1 VENERVEVV
10 PEHRSPEGFLAYQE
24 LKRGHQVVGMTTF
37 PNSVLLRG
45 AETILVDPGLHLQ
58 NEPVVRSLATRGVA
72 PAAVELIALTHAHLD
87 HAGACADLP
96 RPVAVHELE
105 LRESHWAA
113 VRGILEGRQLRL
125 LEGDE
130 GELVPGISWVRTPGH
145 SCGSVCYRVETDEGL
160 VVLVGDTI
168 GPLKR
173 YFDEMRLPDGWED
186 GEELLAAWAL
196 IRSWRPVRVIAGHL
210 PPFAVA

>member
-1 VENERVEVV
+1 MEGERVEVV

-24 LKRGHQVVGMTTF
+24 LKRVHEVVGMTTF

-58 NEPVVRSLATRGVA
+58 NEPVVRALTARGVT
-72 PAAVELIALTHAHLD
+72 PAGVELVALTHAHLA
-87 HAGACADLP
+87 HAGACADLS

-105 LRESHWAA
+105 LREPHWAA
-113 VRGILEGRQLRL
+113 VRGILEGRRLRL

-130 GELVPGISWVRTPGH
+130 GELVPGVTWVRTPGH
-145 SCGSVCYRVETDEGL
+145 SHGSVCYRVETDEGL
-160 VVLVGDTI
+160 VALAGDTI
-168 GPLKR
+168 GPLKE

-196 IRSWRPVRVIAGHL
+196 IRSWRPTWVIAGHL
-210 PPFAVA
+210 PPFSL